1 MKNPNLYNQ
10 ILLAL
15 SRRKTG
21 MSERTLKAETLVGY
35 DDPTLTTDEFRDA
48 LRFLVDHGMVETF
61 PDLMDDP
68 LWAIT
73 DTGLAHL
80 REKGL

>member
-1 MKNPNLYNQ
+1 MKNLTLNNQ

-48 LRFLVDHGMVETF
+48 LRFLEDHAMVDTF
-61 PDLMDDP
+61 KDLMDEP
-68 LWAIT
+68 LWSIT

>member
-1 MKNPNLYNQ
+1 MKNPNLCNQ

-35 DDPTLTTDEFRDA
+35 DDPTLTTEEFLDA
-48 LRFLVDHGMVETF
+48 LRFLEERCMIETF
-61 PDLMDDP
+61 EDLMGDP
-68 LWAIT
+68 LIAIT
-73 DTGLAHL
+73 ETGLAHL

>member
-1 MKNPNLYNQ
+1 MKNLNLYNQ

-21 MSERTLKAETLVGY
+21 MSEKTLKAETLVGY

-48 LRFLVDHGMVETF
+48 LRFLEERCMIETF
-61 PDLMDDP
+61 EDLMGDP
-68 LWAIT
+68 LIAIT
-73 DTGLAHL
+73 ETGLAHL